1 MTEARLRQW
10 RNDRD
15 RRILEQVMRGIG
27 EAKGNKSRLQA
38 LQARRLQER
47 RDLMTKSTRKF
58 LETQERQQNDKAMMQ
73 AAYNKFVSDYLDCH
87 VIWSKWWKNS

>member
-73 AAYNKFVSDYLDCH
+73 AAYNKFVSHYLDCH